1 MTLGEYIKNYR
12 MEHSM
17 SMDDFAK
24 KSGISKAYISLLEKN
39 KHPKTGN
46 PIAPSVES
54 IRKAATGM
62 NMDFDA
68 LFKMIDGNVSL
79 SPISELVD
87 SYPNIRPIGTQRFP
101 VLGSVACG
109 EPVYMDEQR
118 ELYVDSTISVQADFV
133 LIAKGDSMINARIH
147 DGDIVFIHK
156 QEVVENGEIAVVA
169 IDDEA
174 TLKRFYKY
182 ADMVVLRSENPA
194 YKDMVYT
201 PEDHKDVRILGKAV
215 AFQSDVR

>member
-156 QEVVENGEIAVVA
+156 QDIVENGEIAVVA

-182 ADMVVLRSENPA
+182 ADMVVLRAENPA
-194 YKDMVYT
+194 YKDFIFT

-215 AFQSDVR
+215 AFQSDVK